1 MVSSPLFQE
10 PVFPP
15 ANSLPERRRH
25 ENVDH
30 SPSEPVR
37 ESGEPEA
44 TLLKSP
50 REGVPDLI
58 EDTLELEAAI
68 RQLESSTEPVALD
81 TERAQGYRYGGG
93 AYLVQLRKS
102 DVGSFLI
109 DPQALPDLSSMRP
122 ALQGTWLLH
131 AADQDLA
138 CMAELGLVPER
149 VFDTEIA
156 AKLLGFSRF
165 SLGAMTEQILG
176 IALDKSHQNED
187 WSLRPFPI
195 DWLRYAALDVELL
208 PELQTEMSAR
218 IADAGRTEWAEQE
231 FAQLLENPLQPKEP
245 HWRDLKGLGKVKS
258 RQGLATAR
266 ELWKVREELG
276 RDLDISPGR
285 ILATQGIIEAALV
298 QPSTRGRL
306 TSIEPFRRSRARK
319 HTDLWWSAIAKA
331 RSLPD
336 SQLPPVRLAADPN
349 FVPPASSW
357 KRQDPQAWERLQTMR
372 TLAARASDPL
382 GIQPDVVLA
391 PRVQREVAWRPLR
404 KDFEEA
410 LHEGGAR
417 PWQIQQLTTVAAP
430 DLLRDLRVGD

>member
-1 MVSSPLFQE
+1 MGWQPSPGRRKPGGTPVDSSPLFQE
-10 PVFPP
+10 PVFPAP
-15 ANSLPERRRH
+15 DPVLEQ
-25 ENVDH
+25 
-30 SPSEPVR
+30 PS
-37 ESGEPEA
+37 A

-58 EDTLELEAAI
+58 EDARELEVAI
-68 RQLESSTEPVALD
+68 RQLGSSTEPVALD

-109 DPQALPDLSSMRP
+109 DPQALPDLSNMGP
-122 ALQGTWLLH
+122 ALRGTWLLH

-138 CMAELGLVPER
+138 CMAQLGLVPER

-176 IALDKSHQNED
+176 ISLDKSHQNED
-187 WSLRPFPI
+187 WSLRPFPV

-208 PELQTEMSAR
+208 PELQKEMSAR
-218 IADAGRTEWAEQE
+218 IADAGRTEWADQE
-231 FAQLLENPLQPKEP
+231 FAHLLSNPLQPREP
-245 HWRDLKGLGKVKS
+245 HWRDLKGLGKVKTA
-258 RQGLATAR
+258 QGLATAR
-266 ELWKVREELG
+266 ELWRVREELG
-276 RDLDISPGR
+276 RELDISPGR
-285 ILATQGIIEAALV
+285 ILATQAIIEAAMV
-298 QPSTRGRL
+298 QPTTRGRL

-319 HTDLWWSAIAKA
+319 HTDLWWSAVSKA
-331 RSLPD
+331 RALPD
-336 SQLPPVRLAADPN
+336 SELPPVRLAADPSY
-349 FVPPASSW
+349 VPPASAW

-372 TLAARASDPL
+372 TLAARAADPL

-410 LHEGGAR
+410 LYEGGAR
-417 PWQIQQLTTVAAP
+417 PWQVQQLATAAAP
-430 DLLRDLRVGD
+430 DLLKDLRAGA

>member
-1 MVSSPLFQE
+1 MGSSPLFQE
-10 PVFPP
+10 PVFQESPTPP
-15 ANSLPERRRH
+15 LDA
-25 ENVDH
+25 DQKQ
-30 SPSEPVR
+30 
-37 ESGEPEA
+37 A

-58 EDTLELEAAI
+58 EDALELEAAT
-68 RQLESSTEPVALD
+68 RLLESSTEPVALD

-109 DPQALPDLSSMRP
+109 DPRALPDLSSMDR
-122 ALQGTWLLH
+122 AVQGTWLLH

-138 CMAELGLVPER
+138 CMAELGLVPAA

-156 AKLLGFSRF
+156 AKLLGFTRF

-208 PELQTEMSAR
+208 PELEKEMSVR
-218 IADAGRTEWAEQE
+218 LADAGRTDWAEQE
-231 FAQLLENPLQPKEP
+231 FTHLLEHPLQPREP

-258 RQGLATAR
+258 AQGLATAQ
-266 ELWKVREELG
+266 ELWMVREELG
-276 RDLDISPGR
+276 RELDVSPGR
-285 ILATQGIIEAALV
+285 ILATQAIIEAALV

-306 TSIEPFRRSRARK
+306 TSIEPFRRNRARK
-319 HTDLWWSAIAKA
+319 YTDLWWSAISKA
-331 RSLPD
+331 RALPE
-336 SQLPPVRLAADPN
+336 SQLPPIRLAADPD
-349 FVPPASSW
+349 FVPPASAW

-372 TLAARASDPL
+372 TLAARAADPL
-382 GIQPDVVLA
+382 GIQADVVLA

-404 KDFEEA
+404 KDFAEA

-417 PWQIQQLTTVAAP
+417 PWQIGQLATAAAP
-430 DLLRDLRVGD
+430 DLLRDLRTGA